1 MQTSIQLFSSQV
13 LLNQIERK
21 IREQEI
27 KRRREIQK
35 TGSLGANFF

>member
-13 LLNQIERK
+13 LSNQIERK

-27 KRRREIQK
+27 KSRREEKFKKQEV
-35 TGSLGANFF
+35 